1 MANPANQERLEVR
14 VVADFAETE
23 ESNEKLEIGN
33 RHAERICLVTFIP
46 GGGVALARPAT
57 NFMADWI
64 PKPSSHV

>member
-1 MANPANQERLEVR
+1 MLSLNPARREALEVW

-33 RHAERICLVTFIP
+33 RHTERICLVTFLP

-57 NFMADWI
+57 NFMDD
-64 PKPSSHV
+64 